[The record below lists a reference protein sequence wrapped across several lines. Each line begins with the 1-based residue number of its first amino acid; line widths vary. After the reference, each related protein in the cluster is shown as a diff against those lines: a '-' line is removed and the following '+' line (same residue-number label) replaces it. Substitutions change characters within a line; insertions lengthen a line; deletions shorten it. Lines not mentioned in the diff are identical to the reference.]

1 MKGVGSDLT
10 DEMVI
15 LRWRKRRKGEM
26 RGNQEDAGRCFD
38 SLLSDGS

>member
-15 LRWRKRRKGEM
+15 LGWRKRRKREM
-26 RGNQEDAGRCFD
+26 RWNQEDAGRCFD
-38 SLLSDGS
+38 PLLSDGS